1 MEKVTLAGG
10 CFWCTGAVF
19 KRLRGVISVIPGYSG
34 GTKTSPTYEEVSN
47 GMTVHA
53 ESIQI
58 TFDPKIINFEKLLEV
73 FWKLHDPT
81 TLNCQGTDIGT
92 QYRSA
97 IFYETE
103 KQREIAEKSKKE
115 AQKDFADPIVT
126 EITLFTAFYPAE
138 AYHENYY
145 SRNRESLYCR
155 IVIDPKLQKL
165 MKEFKKEVK

>member
-1 MEKVTLAGG
+1 MTLAGG

-58 TFDPKIINFEKLLEV
+58 TFDPKIINFEKLIEYDPSKIPYGKLLEV

-97 IFYETE
+97 
-103 KQREIAEKSKKE
+103 
-115 AQKDFADPIVT
+115 
-126 EITLFTAFYPAE
+126 FTAFYPAE

>member
-97 IFYETE
+97 
-103 KQREIAEKSKKE
+103 
-115 AQKDFADPIVT
+115 
-126 EITLFTAFYPAE
+126 FTAFYPAE